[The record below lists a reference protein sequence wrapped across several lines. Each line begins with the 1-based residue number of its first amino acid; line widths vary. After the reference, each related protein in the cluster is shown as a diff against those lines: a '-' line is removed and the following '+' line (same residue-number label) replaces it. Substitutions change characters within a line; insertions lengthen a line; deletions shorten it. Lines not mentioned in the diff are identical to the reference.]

1 MEKMILRSN
10 EHAVLELLTN
20 FPVVAL
26 TGARQVGKTTLAK
39 RIAANRDGKT
49 VHLDLESPRDEGKL
63 ADPELFFERFDDH
76 LIIIDEIQRRPDLF
90 PVLRAV
96 IDRNRRPG
104 RFLLLGSASPVLIR
118 ESSESLAGRIT
129 YEELPPFTWQEI
141 SAQFDISRLWIRG
154 GFPEAFLSDN
164 RSYSQRWL
172 QDYVR
177 TLIERDL
184 PLLGL
189 NTDIGKLKNFLKML
203 AHQNGQLLNQESLA
217 RSVGVS
223 SPTISKYLDYL
234 EHAYIIRR
242 IQPWHRNVKKRLVK
256 SPKVYIRDTGVLH
269 ALLDIDNEDSLRA
282 HPAAGG
288 SWEGFVLQQIFAS
301 APDKYTFYFYR
312 THQGAEADLVVV
324 QNERPLVCI
333 EIKLNLSPK
342 PSKGFHNVI
351 EDNQTSKNLIITPGT
366 DRYPVH
372 EKIDVVGIKEFLAEF
387 GGVGD
392 WLIGN

>member
-1 MEKMILRSN
+1 MKDTIQRSKKN
-10 EHAVLELLTN
+10 AIIELLEN

-39 RIAANRDGKT
+39 HIAKEFYGKT
-49 VHLDLESPRDEGKL
+49 LHLDLESPRDEGKL

-90 PVLRAV
+90 SILRSV
-96 IDRNRRPG
+96 IDRDRRPG

-129 YEELPPFTWQEI
+129 YEELTPFTWPEI
-141 SAQFDISRLWIRG
+141 SAQYDIPRLWIQG
-154 GFPEAFLSDN
+154 GFPEAFLTDKK
-164 RSYSQRWL
+164 SYRQRWL
-172 QDYVR
+172 QDYIR

-184 PLLGL
+184 PMLGL
-189 NTDIGKLKNFLKML
+189 NTDLGKLKNFLKML
-203 AHQNGQLLNQESLA
+203 AHQNGQLLNQENLA

-234 EHAYIIRR
+234 EYAYIIRR
-242 IQPWHRNVKKRLVK
+242 LQPWHRNVKKRLVK

-269 ALLDIDNEDSLRA
+269 ALLNIDSEESLRA

-288 SWEGFVLQQIFAS
+288 SWEGFVLQQILAT
-301 APDKYTFYFYR
+301 APDTYSFYFYR

-324 QNERPLVCI
+324 KDEKPLMCI
-333 EIKLNLSPK
+333 DIKLNQSPK

-351 EDNQTSKNLIITPGT
+351 EDNQTTRNAIITPGS

-372 EKIDVVGIKEFLAEF
+372 EHIDVVGIEKFLENWS
-387 GGVGD
+387 GEGES
-392 WLIGN
+392 LID

>member
-1 MEKMILRSN
+1 M
-10 EHAVLELLTN
+10 
-20 FPVVAL
+20 
-26 TGARQVGKTTLAK
+26 
-39 RIAANRDGKT
+39 
-49 VHLDLESPRDEGKL
+49 
-63 ADPELFFERFDDH
+63 
-76 LIIIDEIQRRPDLF
+76 
-90 PVLRAV
+90 

-141 SAQFDISRLWIRG
+141 SGQFDISRLWIRG
-154 GFPEAFLSDN
+154 GFPEAFLSVN

-172 QDYVR
+172 QDYIR

-189 NTDIGKLKNFLKML
+189 NTDLRKLENFLKML
-203 AHQNGQLLNQESLA
+203 AHQNGQLLNQQNLA

-242 IQPWHRNVKKRLVK
+242 VQPWHRNVKKRLVK
-256 SPKVYIRDTGVLH
+256 SQKVYIRDTGVLH

-288 SWEGFVLQQIFAS
+288 SWEGFVLQQIMAS
-301 APDKYTFYFYR
+301 APDMYSFYFYR

-324 QNERPLVCI
+324 QNEKPLMCI
-333 EIKLNLSPK
+333 EIKLNQSPK

-372 EKIDVVGIKEFLAEF
+372 EKIDVIGIKEFLADF
-387 GGVGD
+387 GEAE
-392 WLIGN
+392 N